1 MAKLNLDVI
10 RQNAQ
15 KIADSTKIISD
26 GLERV
31 TSVFK
36 KEEKPVKDVANK
48 DAQSNEK
55 EEKPIEDAANKDAQS
70 NEQVSGELDPQK
82 EIKNEDS
89 ADNQSNVV
97 VKAIDKIYGVVVDG
111 SIPGVDSASD
121 LAKTYLAKYKTP
133 IKSANALVRW
143 QNTTAAVD
151 GAITGFG
158 GFATMIATIP
168 INVSS
173 ILFIQIRM
181 IAAIAYIGGIRDLR
195 NDQLQTAVKCCLL
208 GESLQSFLK
217 KAGIKTTEKVFVK
230 KIMPKITGEMIKKI
244 NRAIG
249 FRFLTKNGS
258 KGIINI
264 GKMVPVLG
272 CVVGSIFDGVST
284 NIVGNAAI
292 KTFIENDDVK
302 EDNVENGSI
311 NINE

>member
-1 MAKLNLDVI
+1 MVKLNLDVI
-10 RQNAQ
+10 KQNAQ
-15 KIADSTKIISD
+15 KIAESTKIISD

-36 KEEKPVKDVANK
+36 KDEKPIKDVA
-48 DAQSNEK
+48 DQDVQA
-55 EEKPIEDAANKDAQS
+55 

-133 IKSANALVRW
+133 IKAAKALVRW
-143 QNTTAAVD
+143 QNTKAAVD

-158 GFATMIATIP
+158 GFATMIATLP

-208 GESLQSFLK
+208 GESVQSFLK

-230 KIMPKITGEMIKKI
+230 KIMPKITGKMITKI

-249 FRFLTKNGS
+249 FRFLTKGGS
-258 KGIINI
+258 TGIVNI

-292 KTFIENDDVK
+292 KTFIERDCVK
-302 EDNVENGSI
+302 EDLIENG
-311 NINE
+311 NVDINE

>member
-10 RQNAQ
+10 KQNAQ

-36 KEEKPVKDVANK
+36 KDEKPIKDVA
-48 DAQSNEK
+48 DQDVQA
-55 EEKPIEDAANKDAQS
+55 

-121 LAKTYLAKYKTP
+121 MAKTYLAKYKTP
-133 IKSANALVRW
+133 IKAANALVRW
-143 QNTTAAVD
+143 QNTKAAVD

-158 GFATMIATIP
+158 GFATMIATLP

-208 GESLQSFLK
+208 GESVQSFLK

-230 KIMPKITGEMIKKI
+230 KIMPKITGKMITKI

-249 FRFLTKNGS
+249 FRFLTKGGS
-258 KGIINI
+258 TGIVNI

-292 KTFIENDDVK
+292 KTFVEYDKVK
-302 EDNVENGSI
+302 EDNVENGNV

>member
-1 MAKLNLDVI
+1 MVKLNLDVI
-10 RQNAQ
+10 KQNAQ
-15 KIADSTKIISD
+15 KIAESTKIISD

-36 KEEKPVKDVANK
+36 KDEKPIKDVA
-48 DAQSNEK
+48 DQDVQA
-55 EEKPIEDAANKDAQS
+55 

-111 SIPGVDSASD
+111 SIPGVVSASD

-133 IKSANALVRW
+133 IKAANALVRW
-143 QNTTAAVD
+143 QNTKAAVD

-158 GFATMIATIP
+158 GFATMIATLP

-208 GESLQSFLK
+208 GESVQSFLK

-230 KIMPKITGEMIKKI
+230 KIMPKITGKMITKI

-249 FRFLTKNGS
+249 FRFLTKGGS
-258 KGIINI
+258 TGIVNI

-292 KTFIENDDVK
+292 KTFIERDCVK
-302 EDNVENGSI
+302 EDNVENGNV

>member
-10 RQNAQ
+10 RQKTQ
-15 KIADSTKIISD
+15 KIADSTKVISD

-31 TSVFK
+31 TSAFK
-36 KEEKPVKDVANK
+36 KEEKSDKDIANQ
-48 DAQSNEK
+48 DVQSNEL
-55 EEKPIEDAANKDAQS
+55 
-70 NEQVSGELDPQK
+70 VSGELDPQK
-82 EIKNEDS
+82 EIKNEAS

-121 LAKTYLAKYKTP
+121 MAKTYLAKYKTP
-133 IKSANALVRW
+133 IKAANALVRW
-143 QNTTAAVD
+143 QNTKAAVD

-158 GFATMIATIP
+158 GFATMIATLP

-208 GESLQSFLK
+208 GESVQSFLK

-230 KIMPKITGEMIKKI
+230 KIMPKITGKMITKI
-244 NRAIG
+244 NKAIG
-249 FRFLTKNGS
+249 FRFLTKGGS
-258 KGIINI
+258 TGIVNI

-292 KTFIENDDVK
+292 KTFVEYDKVK
-302 EDNVENGSI
+302 EDNVENGNV

>member
-1 MAKLNLDVI
+1 MVKLNLDVI
-10 RQNAQ
+10 KQNAQ

-36 KEEKPVKDVANK
+36 KDEKPIKDVA
-48 DAQSNEK
+48 DQDVQA
-55 EEKPIEDAANKDAQS
+55 

-121 LAKTYLAKYKTP
+121 MAKTYLAKYKTP
-133 IKSANALVRW
+133 IKAANALVRW
-143 QNTTAAVD
+143 QNTKAAVD

-158 GFATMIATIP
+158 GFATMIATLP

-208 GESLQSFLK
+208 GESVQSFLK

-230 KIMPKITGEMIKKI
+230 KIMPKITGKMITKI

-249 FRFLTKNGS
+249 FRFLTKGGS
-258 KGIINI
+258 TGIVNI

-292 KTFIENDDVK
+292 KTFVEYDKVK
-302 EDNVENGSI
+302 EDNVENGNV

>member
-1 MAKLNLDVI
+1 MVKLNLDAI
-10 RQNAQ
+10 KQNAQ
-15 KIADSTKIISD
+15 KLADSTKIISD

-36 KEEKPVKDVANK
+36 KEEKTTKEATSQDV
-48 DAQSNEK
+48 QS
-55 EEKPIEDAANKDAQS
+55 D
-70 NEQVSGELDPQK
+70 EQMSEVLDSRK

-89 ADNQSNVV
+89 ADKQSNVI
-97 VKAIDKIYGVVVDG
+97 VKAVDKIYGVVVDG

-133 IKSANALVRW
+133 INAANALVRW
-143 QNTTAAVD
+143 QNTKAAVD

-158 GFATMIATIP
+158 GFTTMIATLP

-230 KIMPKITGEMIKKI
+230 KIMPKITGKMIVKI

-249 FRFLTKNGS
+249 FRFLTKGGS
-258 KGIINI
+258 TGVVNI

-292 KTFIENDDVK
+292 KTFITSDMIFTSECGY
-302 EDNVENGSI
+302 ENGDDIS
-311 NINE
+311 NES

>member
-1 MAKLNLDVI
+1 MVKLNLDVI
-10 RQNAQ
+10 KQNAQ
-15 KIADSTKIISD
+15 KIAESTKIISD

-36 KEEKPVKDVANK
+36 KDEKPIKDVA
-48 DAQSNEK
+48 DQDVQA
-55 EEKPIEDAANKDAQS
+55 

-133 IKSANALVRW
+133 IKAANALVRW
-143 QNTTAAVD
+143 QNTKAAVD

-158 GFATMIATIP
+158 GFATMIATLP

-208 GESLQSFLK
+208 GESVQSFLK
-217 KAGIKTTEKVFVK
+217 RRE
-230 KIMPKITGEMIKKI
+230 
-244 NRAIG
+244 
-249 FRFLTKNGS
+249 
-258 KGIINI
+258 
-264 GKMVPVLG
+264 
-272 CVVGSIFDGVST
+272 
-284 NIVGNAAI
+284 
-292 KTFIENDDVK
+292 
-302 EDNVENGSI
+302 
-311 NINE
+311 

>member
-10 RQNAQ
+10 RQKTQ

-31 TSVFK
+31 TSAFK
-36 KEEKPVKDVANK
+36 KEEKSDKDIANQ
-48 DAQSNEK
+48 DVQSNEL
-55 EEKPIEDAANKDAQS
+55 
-70 NEQVSGELDPQK
+70 VSGELDPQK
-82 EIKNEDS
+82 EIKNEAS

-121 LAKTYLAKYKTP
+121 MAKTYLAKYKTP
-133 IKSANALVRW
+133 IKAANALVRW
-143 QNTTAAVD
+143 QNTKAAVD

-158 GFATMIATIP
+158 GFATMIATLP

-208 GESLQSFLK
+208 GESVQSFLK

-230 KIMPKITGEMIKKI
+230 KIMPKITGKMITKI

-249 FRFLTKNGS
+249 FRFLTKGGS
-258 KGIINI
+258 TGIVNI

-292 KTFIENDDVK
+292 KTFIERDCVK
-302 EDNVENGSI
+302 EDLIENG
-311 NINE
+311 NVDINE

>member
-10 RQNAQ
+10 RQKTQ
-15 KIADSTKIISD
+15 KIADSTKVISD

-31 TSVFK
+31 SSAFI
-36 KEEKPVKDVANK
+36 KEEKSDKDIANQ
-48 DAQSNEK
+48 DVQSNEL
-55 EEKPIEDAANKDAQS
+55 
-70 NEQVSGELDPQK
+70 VSGELDPQK
-82 EIKNEDS
+82 EIKNEAS

-121 LAKTYLAKYKTP
+121 MAKAYLAKYKTP
-133 IKSANALVRW
+133 IKAANALVRW
-143 QNTTAAVD
+143 QNTKAAVD

-158 GFATMIATIP
+158 GFATMIATLP

-208 GESLQSFLK
+208 GESVQSFLK

-230 KIMPKITGEMIKKI
+230 KIMPKITGKMITKI
-244 NRAIG
+244 NKAIG
-249 FRFLTKNGS
+249 FRFLTKGGS
-258 KGIINI
+258 TGIVNI

-292 KTFIENDDVK
+292 KTFVDYDKVK
-302 EDNVENGSI
+302 EDNVENGNV

>member
-1 MAKLNLDVI
+1 MVKLNLDVI
-10 RQNAQ
+10 KQNAQ
-15 KIADSTKIISD
+15 KIAESTKIISD

-36 KEEKPVKDVANK
+36 KDEKPIKDVA
-48 DAQSNEK
+48 DQDVQA
-55 EEKPIEDAANKDAQS
+55 
-70 NEQVSGELDPQK
+70 NEQVSGEFDPQK

-133 IKSANALVRW
+133 IKAANALVRW
-143 QNTTAAVD
+143 QNTKAAVD

-158 GFATMIATIP
+158 GFATMIATLP

-208 GESLQSFLK
+208 GESVQSFLK

-230 KIMPKITGEMIKKI
+230 KIMPKITGKMITKI

-249 FRFLTKNGS
+249 FRFLTKGGS
-258 KGIINI
+258 TGIVNI

-292 KTFIENDDVK
+292 KTFIERDCVN
-302 EDNVENGSI
+302 EDLIENG
-311 NINE
+311 NVDINE

>member
-1 MAKLNLDVI
+1 MVKLNLDVI
-10 RQNAQ
+10 KQNAQ

-36 KEEKPVKDVANK
+36 KDEKPIKDVA
-48 DAQSNEK
+48 DQDVQA
-55 EEKPIEDAANKDAQS
+55 

-121 LAKTYLAKYKTP
+121 MAKTYLAKYKTP
-133 IKSANALVRW
+133 IKAANALVRW
-143 QNTTAAVD
+143 QNTKAAVD

-158 GFATMIATIP
+158 GFATMIATLP

-208 GESLQSFLK
+208 GESVQSFLK

-230 KIMPKITGEMIKKI
+230 KIMPKITGKMITKI

-249 FRFLTKNGS
+249 FRLLTKGGS
-258 KGIINI
+258 TGIVNI

-292 KTFIENDDVK
+292 KTFVEYDKVK
-302 EDNVENGSI
+302 EDNVENGNV

>member
-10 RQNAQ
+10 RQKTQ
-15 KIADSTKIISD
+15 KIADSTKVISD

-31 TSVFK
+31 TSAFK
-36 KEEKPVKDVANK
+36 KEEKSDKDIANQ
-48 DAQSNEK
+48 DVQSNEL
-55 EEKPIEDAANKDAQS
+55 
-70 NEQVSGELDPQK
+70 VSGELDPQK
-82 EIKNEDS
+82 EIKNEAS

-121 LAKTYLAKYKTP
+121 MAKAYLAKYKTP
-133 IKSANALVRW
+133 IKAANALVRW
-143 QNTTAAVD
+143 QNTKAAVD

-158 GFATMIATIP
+158 GFATMIATLP

-208 GESLQSFLK
+208 GESVQSFLK

-230 KIMPKITGEMIKKI
+230 KIMPKITGKMITKI
-244 NRAIG
+244 NKAIG
-249 FRFLTKNGS
+249 FRFLTKGGS
-258 KGIINI
+258 TGIVNI

-292 KTFIENDDVK
+292 KTFVEYDKVK
-302 EDNVENGSI
+302 EDNVENGNV

>member
-10 RQNAQ
+10 RQKTQ

-31 TSVFK
+31 TSAFK
-36 KEEKPVKDVANK
+36 KEEKSDKDIANQ
-48 DAQSNEK
+48 DVQSNEL
-55 EEKPIEDAANKDAQS
+55 
-70 NEQVSGELDPQK
+70 VSGELDPQK
-82 EIKNEDS
+82 EIKNEAS

-121 LAKTYLAKYKTP
+121 MAKTYLAKYKTP
-133 IKSANALVRW
+133 IKAANALVRW
-143 QNTTAAVD
+143 QNTKAAVD

-158 GFATMIATIP
+158 GFATMIATLP

-208 GESLQSFLK
+208 GESVQSFLK

-230 KIMPKITGEMIKKI
+230 KIMPKITGKMITKI
-244 NRAIG
+244 NKAIG
-249 FRFLTKNGS
+249 FRFLTKGGS
-258 KGIINI
+258 TGIVNI

-292 KTFIENDDVK
+292 KTFVEYDKVK
-302 EDNVENGSI
+302 EDNVENGNV

>member
-1 MAKLNLDVI
+1 MVKLNLDVI
-10 RQNAQ
+10 KQNAQ
-15 KIADSTKIISD
+15 KIAESTKIISD

-36 KEEKPVKDVANK
+36 KDEKPIKDVA
-48 DAQSNEK
+48 DQDVQA
-55 EEKPIEDAANKDAQS
+55 
-70 NEQVSGELDPQK
+70 NEQVSEELDPQK

-133 IKSANALVRW
+133 IKAANALVRW
-143 QNTTAAVD
+143 QNTKAAVD

-158 GFATMIATIP
+158 GFATMIATLP

-208 GESLQSFLK
+208 GESVQSFLK

-230 KIMPKITGEMIKKI
+230 KIMPKITGKMITKI

-249 FRFLTKNGS
+249 FRFLTKGGS
-258 KGIINI
+258 TGIVNI

-292 KTFIENDDVK
+292 KTFIERDCVK
-302 EDNVENGSI
+302 EDLIENG
-311 NINE
+311 NVDINE

>member
-1 MAKLNLDVI
+1 MVKLNLDVI
-10 RQNAQ
+10 KQNAQ
-15 KIADSTKIISD
+15 KIAESTKIISD

-36 KEEKPVKDVANK
+36 KD
-48 DAQSNEK
+48 
-55 EEKPIEDAANKDAQS
+55 EKPIKVVADQDVQA

-133 IKSANALVRW
+133 IKAANALVRW
-143 QNTTAAVD
+143 QNTKAAVD

-158 GFATMIATIP
+158 GFATMIATLP

-181 IAAIAYIGGIRDLR
+181 IVAIAYIGGIRDLR

-208 GESLQSFLK
+208 GESVQSFLK

-230 KIMPKITGEMIKKI
+230 KIMPKITGKMITKI

-249 FRFLTKNGS
+249 FRFLTKGGS
-258 KGIINI
+258 TGIVNI

-292 KTFIENDDVK
+292 KTFIERDCVK
-302 EDNVENGSI
+302 EDLIENG
-311 NINE
+311 NVDINE

>member
-1 MAKLNLDVI
+1 MVKLNLDVI
-10 RQNAQ
+10 KQNAQ
-15 KIADSTKIISD
+15 KIAESTKIISD

-36 KEEKPVKDVANK
+36 KDEKPIKDVA
-48 DAQSNEK
+48 DQDVQA
-55 EEKPIEDAANKDAQS
+55 

-133 IKSANALVRW
+133 IKAANALVRW
-143 QNTTAAVD
+143 QNTKAAVD

-158 GFATMIATIP
+158 GFATMIATLP

-208 GESLQSFLK
+208 GESVQSFLK

-230 KIMPKITGEMIKKI
+230 KIMPKITGKMITKI

-249 FRFLTKNGS
+249 FRFLTKGGS
-258 KGIINI
+258 TGIVNI

-292 KTFIENDDVK
+292 KTFIERDCVK
-302 EDNVENGSI
+302 EDLIENG
-311 NINE
+311 NVDINE

>member
-1 MAKLNLDVI
+1 MVKLNLDVI
-10 RQNAQ
+10 KQNAQ

-36 KEEKPVKDVANK
+36 KEEKPVKDV
-48 DAQSNEK
+48 
-55 EEKPIEDAANKDAQS
+55 ANKDAQS

-121 LAKTYLAKYKTP
+121 MAKTYLAKYKTP
-133 IKSANALVRW
+133 IKAANALVRW
-143 QNTTAAVD
+143 QNTKAAVD

-158 GFATMIATIP
+158 GFATMIATLP

-208 GESLQSFLK
+208 GESVQSFLK

-230 KIMPKITGEMIKKI
+230 KIMPKITGKMITKI

-249 FRFLTKNGS
+249 FRFLTKGGS
-258 KGIINI
+258 TGIVNI

-292 KTFIENDDVK
+292 KTFVEYDKVK
-302 EDNVENGSI
+302 EDNVENGNV

>member
-1 MAKLNLDVI
+1 MVKLNLDVI
-10 RQNAQ
+10 KQNAQ
-15 KIADSTKIISD
+15 KIAESTKIISD

-36 KEEKPVKDVANK
+36 KDEKSIKDVA
-48 DAQSNEK
+48 DQDVQA
-55 EEKPIEDAANKDAQS
+55 

-82 EIKNEDS
+82 EIKNENS

-133 IKSANALVRW
+133 IKAANALVRW
-143 QNTTAAVD
+143 QNTKAAVD

-158 GFATMIATIP
+158 GFATMIATLP

-208 GESLQSFLK
+208 GESVQSFLK

-230 KIMPKITGEMIKKI
+230 KIMPKITGKMITKI

-249 FRFLTKNGS
+249 FRFLTKGGS
-258 KGIINI
+258 TGIVNI

-292 KTFIENDDVK
+292 KTFIERDCVK
-302 EDNVENGSI
+302 EDLIENG
-311 NINE
+311 NVDINE

>member
-1 MAKLNLDVI
+1 MVKLNLDVI
-10 RQNAQ
+10 KQNAQ

-36 KEEKPVKDVANK
+36 KDEKPIKDVA
-48 DAQSNEK
+48 DQDVQA
-55 EEKPIEDAANKDAQS
+55 

-121 LAKTYLAKYKTP
+121 MAKTYLAKYKTP
-133 IKSANALVRW
+133 IKAANALVRW
-143 QNTTAAVD
+143 QNTKAAVD

-158 GFATMIATIP
+158 GFATMIATLP

-208 GESLQSFLK
+208 GESVQSFLK
-217 KAGIKTTEKVFVK
+217 KARIKTTEKVFVK
-230 KIMPKITGEMIKKI
+230 KIMPKITGKMITKI

-249 FRFLTKNGS
+249 FRFLTKGGS
-258 KGIINI
+258 TGIVNI

-292 KTFIENDDVK
+292 KTFVEYDKVK
-302 EDNVENGSI
+302 EDNVENGNV

>member
-1 MAKLNLDVI
+1 MVKLNLDVI
-10 RQNAQ
+10 KQNAQ
-15 KIADSTKIISD
+15 KIAESTKIISD

-36 KEEKPVKDVANK
+36 KDEKPIKDVA
-48 DAQSNEK
+48 DQDVQA
-55 EEKPIEDAANKDAQS
+55 

-111 SIPGVDSASD
+111 SIPGVVSASD

-133 IKSANALVRW
+133 IKAANALVRW
-143 QNTTAAVD
+143 QNTKAAVD

-158 GFATMIATIP
+158 GFATMIATLP

-208 GESLQSFLK
+208 GESVQSFLK

-230 KIMPKITGEMIKKI
+230 KIMPKITGKMITKI

-249 FRFLTKNGS
+249 FRFLTKGGS
-258 KGIINI
+258 TGIVNI

-292 KTFIENDDVK
+292 KTFVEYDKVK
-302 EDNVENGSI
+302 EDNVENGNV